1 MRSGLLLLSEGRTLF
16 YVTLMITLLQS
27 HSSELV
33 ELGARAGAEQGGGD
47 LIREFGKSSIY
58 HFMSKLSP
66 HFVGLSLLHN
76 LMMTST
82 RLGMNKAYLGQQYAD
97 SSVSHKCHQD
107 LFLDSYYNQ
116 IYGMRF
122 AD

>member
-1 MRSGLLLLSEGRTLF
+1 M
-16 YVTLMITLLQS
+16 VTLLQS

-33 ELGARAGAEQGGGD
+33 ELGARAGTEQGGG
-47 LIREFGKSSIY
+47 LNQGVRKKFYLPFNVKIIPP
-58 HFMSKLSP
+58 L
-66 HFVGLSLLHN
+66 FVGITLLHN

-82 RLGMNKAYLGQQYAD
+82 RLGMNKAYLRQHYAD